1 MTIARPT
8 SQRTPVFGQQPI
20 SELMRMALAQGELI
34 SLAAGF
40 VDRASLPVAA
50 TRQALKA
57 VFADLDRAR
66 AALQYG
72 TFGGGAG
79 GADS

>member
-1 MTIARPT
+1 
-8 SQRTPVFGQQPI
+8 
-20 SELMRMALAQGELI
+20 MALAQPELI

-40 VDRASLPVAA
+40 VDQASLPVAE
-50 TRQALKA
+50 TRQALEA
-57 VFADLDRAR
+57 VFADLDSAR